1 MSTNAAASPTTA
13 TNEMLELK
21 SRLKSTWMAGNYDVF
36 SRYMEPDAQL
46 FYRRIG
52 AQPGQQFLD
61 VGCGAGQL
69 ALVAARAGAT
79 VTGCDIST
87 NWLERARERA
97 ELERLIVRF
106 DEGDAEALPYADGQF
121 DVVASLLGAMFAP
134 QPDLVASEL
143 VRVCRPGGTIA
154 MANWTA
160 KGFVGQMFKLI
171 SKYIAP
177 NGMPSPLLWGDE
189 GVVRERFSKGI
200 LNVRCTPRFYQFEYP
215 FPPETVVEFFRENY
229 GPMNRAFACL
239 DQEQQAHLKAE
250 LVALWSSNNRAE
262 GNGTLVDAEYLE
274 VIAHRGGVT
283 SEIST
288 GRYGKPK
295 HSSRRAELLADRI
308 EEGAARLEEFAQ
320 RLTDAEWN
328 TPVIEGGKPG
338 RTVGVITHH
347 VATVYPVEIELA
359 QAIAGGIAVAH
370 VTWDVVNHMNGKHA
384 IEKVN
389 PSKTETLDLLCKN
402 SAAAAAAVR
411 NLTDADLDRAAP
423 FSLSY
428 GAPVTAQFVIED
440 HALRHSWHHLA
451 RMRKVVGKAGINPT
465 SPLLQ

>member
-13 TNEMLELK
+13 TNEMLQLK
-21 SRLKSTWMAGNYDVF
+21 TRLKSTWMAGNYDVF

-52 AQPGQQFLD
+52 VQLGQQFLD

-69 ALVAARAGAT
+69 ALVAARAGAH

-87 NWLERARERA
+87 NWLERARQRA
-97 ELERLIVRF
+97 ALERLDVRF
-106 DEGDAEALPYADGQF
+106 EEGDAEALPYADCQF
-121 DVVASLLGAMFAP
+121 DVVASLIGAMFAP

-143 VRVCRPGGTIA
+143 LRVCRPGGIIA

-160 KGFVGQMFKLI
+160 QGFVGQMFKLI

-189 GVVRERFSKGI
+189 QVVRERFHNGT
-200 LNVRCTPRFYQFEYP
+200 LNIRCTPRFYQFEYP

-229 GPMNRAFACL
+229 GPMTRAFACL
-239 DQEQQAHLKAE
+239 EPERQTHLKTE
-250 LVALWSSNNRAE
+250 LVALWTSNNRAE
-262 GNGTLVDAEYLE
+262 GNSTIVDAEYLE
-274 VIAHRGGVT
+274 AIAHRGGVT
-283 SEIST
+283 TEISI
-288 GRYGKPK
+288 GRYGKTK
-295 HSSRRAELLADRI
+295 NSSRRAELLADRI
-308 EEGAARLEEFAQ
+308 EEGAARFEDFAQ

-328 TPVIEGGKPG
+328 QQVTEGGKSG
-338 RTVGVITHH
+338 RTVGVIIHH
-347 VATVYPVEIELA
+347 VATVYPIEVELA
-359 QAIAGGIAVAH
+359 QAIASGKAVTH
-370 VTWDVVNHMNGKHA
+370 VTWDVVNHLNGRHA
-384 IEKVN
+384 VDKAN
-389 PSKTETLDLLCKN
+389 PSRSEAIDLLRRN

-411 NLTDADLDRAAP
+411 NFTDADLDRAAP

-451 RMRKVVGKAGINPT
+451 KIRKAVGQAGLNPS
-465 SPLLQ
+465 SPLTQ